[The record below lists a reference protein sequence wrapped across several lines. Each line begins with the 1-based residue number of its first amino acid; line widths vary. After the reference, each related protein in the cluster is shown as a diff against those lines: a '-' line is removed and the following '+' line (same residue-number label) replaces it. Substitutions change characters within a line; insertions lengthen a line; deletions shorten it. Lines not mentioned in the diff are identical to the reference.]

1 MMLPIYSS
9 HYIRE
14 RRSLELLQFIHKYNL
29 WNSVPNIVIM
39 LRIFLTIAVSV
50 ATCEQGILTIG
61 QTGQMPGVSRLN
73 ITGFS
78 CV

>member
-1 MMLPIYSS
+1 
-9 HYIRE
+9 
-14 RRSLELLQFIHKYNL
+14 
-29 WNSVPNIVIM
+29 M